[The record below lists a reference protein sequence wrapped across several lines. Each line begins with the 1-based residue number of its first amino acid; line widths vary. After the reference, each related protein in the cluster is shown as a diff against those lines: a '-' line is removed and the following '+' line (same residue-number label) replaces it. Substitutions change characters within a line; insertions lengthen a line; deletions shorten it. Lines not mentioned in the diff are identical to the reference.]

1 MRLSLASTTTA
12 TVLLLAVAASAA
24 DHAGEAAYRRYC
36 SACHGPDGKGDGV
49 VSGLMTPKP
58 TDLTQLTKA
67 NDGKFSLLD
76 VMQSIDGRKKIA
88 AHGDSDMPVW
98 GEVFDQDRG
107 QGMAAEAQVRGKVH
121 EIATYVQSIQVK

>member
-24 DHAGEAAYRRYC
+24 DQAGEVAYRRYC

-98 GEVFDQDRG
+98 GEVFDKDRG
-107 QGMAAEAQVRGKVH
+107 QGIAAEAQVRGKVH

>member
-12 TVLLLAVAASAA
+12 TVLFLAVAASAA

-98 GEVFDQDRG
+98 GEVFDKDRG
-107 QGMAAEAQVRGKVH
+107 QGIAAEAQVRGKVH